1 MFRVTSVLKVNTMSE
16 SPVNTNRKKSFN
28 YVAANLKAIR
38 GEASQA
44 DFAKVL
50 GIANQVT
57 YHRYESGRVPKAEIL
72 HEISDRLGISL
83 EELLSPISSMRAAVI
98 YTQAVIKHMLP
109 SANESRISEAS
120 SRAFGEASG
129 ELINDESI
137 KAITKAMQL
146 EQASHGEVSSLF
158 KHIVATANKT
168 PPELLKYYVL
178 IRYAVMLQIAR
189 HHKLDYKPLKR

>member
-1 MFRVTSVLKVNTMSE
+1 MKVNTMSE

-28 YVAANLKAIR
+28 FVAANLKAIR

-72 HEISDRLGISL
+72 HELSERLGISL
-83 EELLSPISSMRAAVI
+83 EELLSPISPMRAAVI
-98 YTQAVIKHMLP
+98 YTQATIKQMLP
-109 SANESRISEAS
+109 EANDSKLSEAS
-120 SRAFGEASG
+120 AKAFGEASG
-129 ELINDESI
+129 ELITDESI

-146 EQASHGEVSSLF
+146 ERASHDEISRLF
-158 KHIVATANKT
+158 KHVIAVANKT
-168 PPELLKYYVL
+168 PPELMKYFVL

-189 HHKLDYKPLKR
+189 HHKLDYKPTKK